1 MAWEKR
7 DHTLFSRGDLHATLE
22 NVTQRIVEDVEQT
35 PEDHLLHADEEEWVA
50 ALVERRRL
58 DVPKLGEPSMDPPR
72 EIQVDV
78 SRETQSR
85 WIDDPSTP
93 TYIPGYRVTVH
104 IPFTGDGAIFL
115 LRPSTFSLSPPR
127 AEVGQGELLDV
138 VEYPHDRPVNIRGRA
153 ERLIQELESNLRHAQ
168 DDIER
173 YNQTLERKARDAI
186 TQRRERIKRNY
197 EHLQATG
204 LPVRS
209 SGQSAKTYIAD
220 AIVRRPAPVLP
231 STPTSAP
238 IALEPVLGDDVFEH
252 ILGIIRSVGLD
263 MERSPK
269 TYSGMGEEDLRQV
282 ILTALNPYYRG
293 QATAEAFN
301 FQGKT
306 DLLIRHENRNL
317 FIAECKFWNGPKGFL
332 ETIDQLFGY
341 TAWRDTKLTIVMF
354 VREKN
359 LTSIIEKARE
369 ALTGHKQ
376 FVEMSSSAS
385 ETELRAKMSWPGDEQ
400 RHADLNV
407 FFVSVPADGT
417 QPS

>member
-1 MAWEKR
+1 MAWEQR
-7 DHTLFSRGDLHATLE
+7 DHSLFSRGDLRATLE

-58 DVPKLGEPSMDPPR
+58 DAPELGEPSMDPAE

-85 WIDDPSTP
+85 LILDPSTP
-93 TYIPGYRVTVH
+93 TYMPGYRVTVH
-104 IPFTGDGAIFL
+104 IPFTGDGAIFM

-138 VEYPHDRPVNIRGRA
+138 VEYPHDRPVGIRART
-153 ERLIQELESNLRHAQ
+153 ERLIQEVESNLRHAQ
-168 DDIER
+168 GDIDQ
-173 YNQTLERKARDAI
+173 YNQTLERKAREAI
-186 TQRRERIKRNY
+186 TQRRARIKRNY

-209 SGQSAKTYIAD
+209 SGESATTYIAD

-238 IALEPVLGDDVFEH
+238 VALEPVLGTEVFEH
-252 ILGIIRSVGLD
+252 ILGVIRSVGLD

-269 TYSGMGEEDLRQV
+269 TYSAMGEEDLRQV
-282 ILTALNPYYRG
+282 ILTALNPHYRG
-293 QATAEAFN
+293 QTTAEAFN

-317 FIAECKFWNGPKGFL
+317 FIAECKFWNGPKGFS

-341 TAWRDTKLTIVMF
+341 AAWRDTKLAVVMF

-359 LTSIIEKARE
+359 LTSIVEKAQE
-369 ALTGHKQ
+369 TLAGHER
-376 FVEMSSSAS
+376 FVELSESVS
-385 ETELRAKMSWPGDEQ
+385 ETELRAKMSWLGDEQ

-407 FFVSVPADGT
+407 FFVSVPTDAN
-417 QPS
+417 